1 MEMIDRRLMFQ
12 CTMFTILQALLGQH
26 LAKWEQLSLMGAMQ
40 ADLSEAWTKNSVNEW
55 FQVILLPLININ

>member
-1 MEMIDRRLMFQ
+1 
-12 CTMFTILQALLGQH
+12 MFTILQVLLGQH

-55 FQVILLPLININ
+55 FLVILLPLININ